1 MEAKALKLYNKKLKE
16 IEKNN
21 TGNKTTYLSKLN
33 KEGKKLLG
41 KKFHGV
47 YPSDKIPKLTNLK
60 CYCILNVDNSNEAG
74 SHWLSLAKNKKNNST
89 MFYDSFGRNDTEII
103 PNLKYSGNGKIINTD
118 DDTEQEIIEE
128 NCGARCLAWLCLYD
142 EYGEDT
148 AILI

>member
-1 MEAKALKLYNKKLKE
+1 MEARALKLYKKKLKE

-33 KEGKKLLG
+33 IEGKKLLG

-47 YPSDKIPKLTNLK
+47 YPSDKIPKLTDLK
-60 CYCILNVDNSNEAG
+60 CYCILNVDKSDEAG
-74 SHWLSLAKNKKNNST
+74 SHWLSLVKTNKNYSIL
-89 MFYDSFGRNDTEII
+89 YDSFGRDDKII

-118 DDTEQEIIEE
+118 DDAEQKILET

>member
-1 MEAKALKLYNKKLKE
+1 
-16 IEKNN
+16 
-21 TGNKTTYLSKLN
+21 
-33 KEGKKLLG
+33 
-41 KKFHGV
+41 
-47 YPSDKIPKLTNLK
+47 
-60 CYCILNVDNSNEAG
+60 
-74 SHWLSLAKNKKNNST
+74 

-118 DDTEQEIIEE
+118 DDTEQEIMEE